1 MDSYQLTPLGDQAL
15 VITLGDSID
24 PVVNRR
30 LQTLIKEIRQAN
42 LPGIVALIPAYS
54 TLTVTYDG
62 IVTNYDKL
70 SHTLKPLIDSS
81 LSAPLATPTT
91 WLFRSVTVGMGGRTS
106 PTSLILL
113 TRAPARLFKPTPTR
127 TT

>member
-15 VITLGDSID
+15 VITLGASID

-42 LPGIVALIPAYS
+42 LPGIVVLIPAYS

-70 SHTLKPLIDSS
+70 IHTHHLANSGPLR
-81 LSAPLATPTT
+81 
-91 WLFRSVTVGMGGRTS
+91 WGRGAG
-106 PTSLILL
+106 PH
-113 TRAPARLFKPTPTR
+113 RRR
-127 TT
+127 

>member
-81 LSAPLATPTT
+81 LSAPLSHAHYLANSGPLR
-91 WLFRSVTVGMGGRTS
+91 WGRGAG
-106 PTSLILL
+106 P
-113 TRAPARLFKPTPTR
+113 RRR
-127 TT
+127 R